1 MKIPNIFLQLLLKV
15 LAEIPTPGMLL
26 FPLGSIS
33 STHTY
38 GLEAS

>member
-26 FPLGSIS
+26 FPLGNIS